1 MTDID
6 SLAAALFGS
15 KRAESQEVLT
25 DATTRTY
32 VGTALTDSKDGT
44 VMVDLG
50 GDVTLPDD
58 VEGVSEHS
66 AEGIEVST
74 GPGVRAGD
82 EVVVTLVGGT
92 PLKTP
97 MVTGVAGEGD
107 DQDARIAT
115 ASAAAEEAW
124 QWADEAHTAATDAQA
139 SASAAQESASSAAS
153 AASSAVSSA
162 ARAEQSAQQA
172 IGDAARA
179 ESAAQQAVEDAADAE
194 QAAGEA
200 KTSAQQAIEEANEAH
215 DAATAAQAEASR
227 ASQSATE
234 AKGAATRANTAANDA
249 LAQVATVEDVIGV
262 VDWVTEHGT
271 YSLTTDTAIDP
282 DKVYYTRSGSGT
294 QADPYLYA
302 AVPEPVADDLGTYYE
317 LSVQEALSQYVA
329 SHLALTDAG
338 LYVLKDGS
346 GYRLLLTNDG
356 MQVID
361 PAGHTV
367 ATYGESITFDSER
380 PQRIGG
386 TDSYIEWRDTDSDG
400 VPDSLVIVAD
410 SIELGS
416 GQSVSTGS
424 GNVWANHTSATS
436 ASGISSWSDSFVAP
450 TTAKPY
456 VWMKSYSVIDGQRVY
471 GNPACITGAKGADGT
486 SVSVT
491 SIEYATSTTESQPS
505 SGWSTTAPSTVAEGS
520 WLWTRVNYSDGSAAV
535 SRAKQGKS
543 GTSGSSSY
551 THIRY
556 SAQADGTG
564 FVSTPTA
571 STVYVGI
578 AVTSSSSAP
587 TAKGSYTWSRYVGQQ
602 GPQGPQGETGETGV
616 GVESYAQMWAKS
628 TSKTT
633 APTSGWSESRPTS
646 IGTNEYL
653 WVRIDTTWTDNITT
667 QGTPV
672 VDLNVTDLWHT
683 SAALRVDVDSIDSD
697 VEGLKTTVSGHTT
710 TIQQHTT
717 SISQNSDA
725 IALRATKTEVQQVR
739 PAYASS
745 STAAGTA
752 AKVATIDPAVTG
764 YALYKGAT
772 VAVTFSTANT
782 AATPTLNLN
791 STGAKQIRSYTGAAL
806 SEAEYKWAAGA
817 TIDLVYDGTYWR
829 MQDGG
834 SVKRVTAA
842 EASIKVNADNI
853 ESKVSKDGVI
863 SSINQSAETVK
874 IQASKVEIDGTA
886 IFTAISSDVDDAITD
901 KGYQTS
907 SQVESAITS
916 KGYATTTQAQG
927 YASTAKSE
935 AISAAA
941 TDATSKANA
950 AQTAATNAANTATDN
965 KLKSYSTTA
974 QANNLYDAKGAAAA
988 VETNSGNLFLG
999 ASMADRST
1007 FTNNSSTDFSRHFR
1021 YYNGS
1026 ASIHSF
1032 SEYSPGVYQ
1041 DTVTLENSGNLG
1053 IAFARMADE
1062 MGLDSTS
1069 SYTITC
1075 WAKCSK
1081 AGMNLA
1087 IGLSYYNTSN
1097 SWVWRGGT
1105 NATAFS
1111 AADTWQK
1118 FSLTFKPD
1126 ADTKAIC
1133 YCFTVAGGT
1142 GSETFTIRNCWLEKN
1157 AAYDAQTTA
1166 NAAAPKANA
1175 VKRTQRIWYRTNGSS
1190 APSTPGT
1197 ASSNWVTKADDG
1209 NDAWTKMHIAIS
1221 STHKYIYTC
1230 EQYEMA
1236 NGTVGYTSVL
1246 LDNTITVIDGGN
1258 IITGSVTANKL
1269 NAANINAS
1277 KTLTVGAMTDAAASS
1292 ILNSNVVVGGRNL
1305 LLWTANLPKGSDNTV
1320 NGKDGIAAW
1329 GDALGQLIETD
1340 EGIRLNAAGN
1350 ATECIGIPL
1359 ANNGSV
1365 GNNEDVLLTFE
1376 ARGNITSIGQFFW
1389 LQASGSNVGFT
1400 KWLNGNQTIS
1410 LSETSWT
1417 KFTTN
1422 VKHAQANIR
1431 TCTRILIFYGLGS
1444 SNNGKWVEIRKGTLK
1459 LEKGNKATDWT
1470 PAPEDQ
1476 IAYVDSIQVGGRNLA
1491 TGTANSTD
1499 FTCGSA
1505 VTYFAPIGF
1514 YPTSDI
1520 GLNLLKD
1527 TSNTKFTLSFDW
1539 STANVTTA
1547 YNMFPSFKYTSTN
1560 YASLTGG
1567 PAISVPTGA
1576 SSGHYEYTFEPTSAQ
1591 RTYGTMW
1598 LLSKN
1603 NTNTTQCGTVTISNF
1618 MFECANKA
1626 STWTPAPEDMATAES
1641 LAGTNESLDGAIADI
1656 GELSDQL
1663 VGTVTEQNK
1672 TITDIQTYLNSLRK
1686 DLDAE
1691 IQSRQQ
1697 WLNFNATEG
1706 LVIGA
1711 AGSTF
1716 KTVTTNTSQQFR
1728 SGGTVLAET
1737 SGTEFVAPVM
1747 RSDQILIGNWMWTRR
1762 DNGNLSL
1769 KWIG

>member
-6 SLAAALFGS
+6 SLASALFGS
-15 KRAESQEVLT
+15 KRAETQEVLT

-44 VMVDLG
+44 VIVDLG

-82 EVVVTLVGGT
+82 EVIVTLVGGT

-124 QWADEAHTAATDAQA
+124 QWADEAHTAATEAQE
-139 SASAAQESASSAAS
+139 SADAAQESASSAAS
-153 AASSAVSSA
+153 AA

-179 ESAAQQAVEDAADAE
+179 ESAAQQATEDAADAA

-200 KTSAQQAIEEANEAH
+200 KTSAQQAVEEANEAH

-294 QADPYLYA
+294 QADPYLYT
-302 AVPEPVADDLGTYYE
+302 AVPEPVAEDLGTYYE

-386 TDSYIEWRDTDSDG
+386 TNSYIEWRDTNGDG

-456 VWMKSYSVIDGQRVY
+456 VWMKSYSVIDGERVY
-471 GNPACITGAKGADGT
+471 GDPACITGAKGADGT

-520 WLWTRVNYSDGSAAV
+520 WLWTKVNYSDGSAAV

-602 GPQGPQGETGETGV
+602 GPQGPQGKTGDTGV

-653 WVRIDTTWTDNITT
+653 WVRIDTTWTDGSTT

-683 SAALRVDVDSIDSD
+683 SAALRVDVNSIDSD

-717 SISQNSDA
+717 SIGQNTDA

-764 YALYKGAT
+764 YALYKGAS

-874 IQASKVEIDGTA
+874 IKAEKVEIDGTA
-886 IFTAISSDVDDAITD
+886 VFNNSAF
-901 KGYQTS
+901 QEQLTS
-907 SQVESAITS
+907 SYS
-916 KGYATTTQAQG
+916 KTIEYAYNNAGQGTGYAKLANI
-927 YASTAKSE
+927 TAK
-935 AISAAA
+935 AAY
-941 TDATSKANA
+941 
-950 AQTAATNAANTATDN
+950 
-965 KLKSYSTTA
+965 L
-974 QANNLYDAKGAAAA
+974 NLPI
-988 VETNSGNLFLG
+988 
-999 ASMADRST
+999 T
-1007 FTNNSSTDFSRHFR
+1007 FTLYRR
-1021 YYNGS
+1021 GIAS
-1026 ASIHSF
+1026 ATHA
-1032 SEYSPGVYQ
+1032 
-1041 DTVTLENSGNLG
+1041 T
-1053 IAFARMADE
+1053 IAFANGSPTD
-1062 MGLDSTS
+1062 
-1069 SYTITC
+1069 TIGAAYYDG
-1075 WAKCSK
+1075 W
-1081 AGMNLA
+1081 
-1087 IGLSYYNTSN
+1087 LSLYY
-1097 SWVWRGGT
+1097 VR
-1105 NATAFS
+1105 
-1111 AADTWQK
+1111 
-1118 FSLTFKPD
+1118 
-1126 ADTKAIC
+1126 
-1133 YCFTVAGGT
+1133 VGT
-1142 GSETFTIRNCWLEKN
+1142 GSYDIYIALGESWDTVKVADFVNPYTASNMEVTWAGAYYGTSLPSGAVEFTRLIGAETKES
-1157 AAYDAQTTA
+1157 YDNKIASAQSTA
-1166 NAAAPKANA
+1166 NAAAPKTQA
-1175 VKRTQRIWYRTNGSS
+1175 VKRTQRIWYRKSASG

-1209 NDAWTKMHIAIS
+1209 NDAWTKMHIAIN

-1269 NAANINAS
+1269 NAADINAS
-1277 KTLTVGAMTDAAASS
+1277 KSLTVGAMTDAAAST

-1305 LLWTANLPKGSDNTV
+1305 LRGTGSFSGWVAVSEYSGSASDGVWTFPAPPSLGWPTVAGSNPNLALSDYDGETLTLSFDYRSDDFSDTSGSHYVYV
-1320 NGKDGIAAW
+1320 NVHGVASAAATNRTRYRQLSHATFDGIFVPTADWQRGSITFTMSDGLFTA
-1329 GDALGQLIETD
+1329 GSGTVTHFRIAFYNNTLNSYQL
-1340 EGIRLNAAGN
+1340 RR
-1350 ATECIGIPL
+1350 
-1359 ANNGSV
+1359 V
-1365 GNNEDVLLTFE
+1365 
-1376 ARGNITSIGQFFW
+1376 
-1389 LQASGSNVGFT
+1389 
-1400 KWLNGNQTIS
+1400 
-1410 LSETSWT
+1410 
-1417 KFTTN
+1417 
-1422 VKHAQANIR
+1422 
-1431 TCTRILIFYGLGS
+1431 
-1444 SNNGKWVEIRKGTLK
+1444 K
-1459 LEKGNKATDWT
+1459 LERGNKATDWT
-1470 PAPEDQ
+1470 PAPEDTQ
-1476 IAYVDSIQVGGRNLA
+1476 ESI
-1491 TGTANSTD
+1491 
-1499 FTCGSA
+1499 
-1505 VTYFAPIGF
+1505 
-1514 YPTSDI
+1514 
-1520 GLNLLKD
+1520 D
-1527 TSNTKFTLSFDW
+1527 TSVGEVN
-1539 STANVTTA
+1539 
-1547 YNMFPSFKYTSTN
+1547 
-1560 YASLTGG
+1560 ASLVATEDSLSQQIQDTNNGLS
-1567 PAISVPTGA
+1567 SV
-1576 SSGHYEYTFEPTSAQ
+1576 SA
-1591 RTYGTMW
+1591 
-1598 LLSKN
+1598 
-1603 NTNTTQCGTVTISNF
+1603 TVTQLNTIVQQDR
-1618 MFECANKA
+1618 AN
-1626 STWTPAPEDMATAES
+1626 
-1641 LAGTNESLDGAIADI
+1641 I
-1656 GELSDQL
+1656 G
-1663 VGTVTEQNK
+1663 
-1672 TITDIQTYLNSLRK
+1672 R
-1686 DLDAE
+1686 
-1691 IQSRQQ
+1691 
-1697 WLNFNATEG
+1697 WLNFNESDG
-1706 LVIGA
+1706 LTIGK
-1711 AGSTF
+1711 AGSQF
-1716 KTVTTNTSQQFR
+1716 KVVTSETRQAFMYGNET
-1728 SGGTVLAET
+1728 LAYT
-1737 SGTEFVAPVM
+1737 SGDRFVAPRM
-1747 RSDQILIGNWMWTRR
+1747 EADELHIGNWMWVKR

>member
-179 ESAAQQAVEDAADAE
+179 ESAAQQAVEDAADAA

-200 KTSAQQAIEEANEAH
+200 KASAQQAVEEANDAH
-215 DAATAAQAEASR
+215 DAAVAAQAEATL
-227 ASQSATE
+227 ATQSANE

-249 LAQVATVEDVIGV
+249 LTQLATVEDVIGV

-271 YSLTTDTAIDP
+271 YSLTTDTAIDQ
-282 DKVYYTRSGSGT
+282 DKVYYTRTGSGT
-294 QADPYLYA
+294 QADPYVYT
-302 AVPEPVADDLGTYYE
+302 AVAEPDVSDIGSYYE
-317 LSVQEALSQYVA
+317 LDIDEALSQYVA

-386 TDSYIEWRDTDSDG
+386 TDSYIEWRDTDRDG
-400 VPDSLVIVAD
+400 VPDSLAIVAD
-410 SIELGS
+410 SIELSG

-424 GNVWANHTSATS
+424 GNVWANHSSATS
-436 ASGISSWSDSFVAP
+436 ASGISSWSDTFVAP

-535 SRAKQGKS
+535 SRAKQGVS

-551 THIRY
+551 THVRY
-556 SAQADGTG
+556 SAQSDGTG
-564 FVSTPTA
+564 FVTTPTA
-571 STVYVGI
+571 STVYIGI
-578 AVTSSSSAP
+578 AVTTSSTAP

-602 GPQGPQGETGETGV
+602 GAQGPQGEAGDTGV
-616 GVESYAQMWAKS
+616 GIESYVQMWAKS
-628 TSKTT
+628 TSNSV
-633 APTSGWSESRPTS
+633 APTSGWSASRPTS

-653 WVRIDTTWTDNITT
+653 WVRIDTTWTDGSTT

-683 SAALRVDVDSIDSD
+683 SAALRVDVNSIDSD

-717 SISQNSDA
+717 SIGQNTDA

-764 YALYKGAT
+764 YALYKGAS

-817 TIDLVYDGTYWR
+817 TIDIVYDGTYWR

-842 EASIKVNADNI
+842 EASIRVNADNI

-874 IQASKVEIDGTA
+874 IQASRVEIDGTA
-886 IFTAISSDVDDAITD
+886 VFSAISSDVDDAITS

-916 KGYATTTQAQG
+916 KGYQTSSQVESAITSKG
-927 YASTAKSE
+927 YQTASQVSTAV
-935 AISAAA
+935 
-941 TDATSKANA
+941 TNG
-950 AQTAATNAANTATDN
+950 TA
-965 KLKSYSTTA
+965 
-974 QANNLYDAKGAAAA
+974 
-988 VETNSGNLFLG
+988 
-999 ASMADRST
+999 
-1007 FTNNSSTDFSRHFR
+1007 
-1021 YYNGS
+1021 
-1026 ASIHSF
+1026 
-1032 SEYSPGVYQ
+1032 
-1041 DTVTLENSGNLG
+1041 
-1053 IAFARMADE
+1053 
-1062 MGLDSTS
+1062 
-1069 SYTITC
+1069 
-1075 WAKCSK
+1075 
-1081 AGMNLA
+1081 NLA
-1087 IGLSYYNTSN
+1087 T
-1097 SWVWRGGT
+1097 
-1105 NATAFS
+1105 
-1111 AADTWQK
+1111 
-1118 FSLTFKPD
+1118 
-1126 ADTKAIC
+1126 
-1133 YCFTVAGGT
+1133 
-1142 GSETFTIRNCWLEKN
+1142 
-1157 AAYDAQTTA
+1157 
-1166 NAAAPKANA
+1166 KANA
-1175 VKRTQRIWYRTNGSS
+1175 VKRTQRIWYRKSASG
-1190 APSTPGT
+1190 APSTPST
-1197 ASSNWVTKADDG
+1197 ASSGWVTKADDG
-1209 NDAWTKMHIAIS
+1209 NDAWTKMHIAIN

-1258 IITGSVTANKL
+1258 IITGSVYATAL
-1269 NAANINAS
+1269 NAADINAS
-1277 KTLTVGAMTDAAASS
+1277 KSLTVGAMTDAAAST

-1305 LLWTANLPKGSDNTV
+1305 LQGTTKTFPKNGTLNTYFAEYTV
-1320 NGKDGIAAW
+1320 G
-1329 GDALGQLIETD
+1329 
-1340 EGIRLNAAGN
+1340 
-1350 ATECIGIPL
+1350 
-1359 ANNGSV
+1359 NGSLPV
-1365 GNNEDVLLTFE
+1365 AYTLEEGVTYTFSVDVESSVEPFQ
-1376 ARGNITSIGQFFW
+1376 ISIGAGTGGFQKDV
-1389 LQASGSNVGFT
+1389 AS
-1400 KWLNGNQTIS
+1400 KYS
-1410 LSETSWT
+1410 LSNGRVSIT
-1417 KFTTN
+1417 FTPTATQLSSGTTFAFRAPRYATATN
-1422 VKHAQANIR
+1422 FTYAVDHP
-1431 TCTRILIFYGLGS
+1431 
-1444 SNNGKWVEIRKGTLK
+1444 K
-1459 LEKGNKATDWT
+1459 LERGNKATDWT

-1476 IAYVDSIQVGGRNLA
+1476 TSYVDDSVSSIQVGGRNLLA
-1491 TGTANSTD
+1491 WRGSTGETSTSSSGLSWTYADDGWITVTGTINSS
-1499 FTCGSA
+1499 SA
-1505 VTYFAPIGF
+1505 GILLFWGTTTATNYIYPAGTYTVTVEN
-1514 YPTSDI
+1514 D
-1520 GLNLLKD
+1520 GLL
-1527 TSNTKFTLSFDW
+1527 
-1539 STANVTTA
+1539 TANVLRAQIGYDGT
-1547 YNMFPSFKYTSTN
+1547 YKYLYDSG
-1560 YASLTGG
+1560 SLTFAAENG
-1567 PAISVPTGA
+1567 ISRVCLYRYGA
-1576 SSGHYEYTFEPTSAQ
+1576 NGTSVNG
-1591 RTYGTMW
+1591 RIRFKMERG
-1598 LLSKN
+1598 
-1603 NTNTTQCGTVTISNF
+1603 
-1618 MFECANKA
+1618 NKA
-1626 STWTPAPEDMATAES
+1626 TDWTPAPEDMATNTA
-1641 LAGTNESLDGAIADI
+1641 LAGTNESLEGAIADI

-1663 VGTVTEQNK
+1663 VGTVSEQNK
-1672 TITDIQTYLNSLRK
+1672 TITDIQTYLNSLRQ

-1697 WLNFNATEG
+1697 WLNFNSAEG

-1711 AGSTF
+1711 AGSSF

-1747 RSDQILIGNWMWTRR
+1747 RSDQLLIGNWMWTRR

>member
-32 VGTALTDSKDGT
+32 VGTALTDSVDGT

-66 AEGIEVST
+66 AEGVEVAT

-179 ESAAQQAVEDAADAE
+179 ESAAQQAVEDAADAA

-200 KTSAQQAIEEANEAH
+200 KTSAQQAVEEANEAH

-282 DKVYYTRSGSGT
+282 DKIYYIRTGSGT
-294 QADPYLYA
+294 QADPYLYT
-302 AVPEPVADDLGTYYE
+302 AVPEPVAEDLGTYYE

-338 LYVLKDGS
+338 LYILKDGS

-386 TDSYIEWRDTDSDG
+386 TNSYIEWRDTNGDG

-424 GNVWANHTSATS
+424 GNVWTNHTSATS

-456 VWMKSYSVIDGQRVY
+456 VWMKSYSIIDGQRVY

-602 GPQGPQGETGETGV
+602 GPQGPQGKTGDTGV

-653 WVRIDTTWTDNITT
+653 WVRIDTTWTDGSTT

-717 SISQNSDA
+717 SIGQNTDA

-739 PAYASS
+739 PAYAT
-745 STAAGTA
+745 STTGAGTA

-772 VAVTFSTANT
+772 VSVTFSTANT

-791 STGAKQIRSYTGAAL
+791 STGAKQIRSHTGAAL
-806 SEAEYKWAAGA
+806 SEGEYKWAAGA
-817 TIDLVYDGTYWR
+817 TVDLVYDGTYWR

-842 EASIKVNADNI
+842 EASIRVNADNI

-886 IFTAISSDVDDAITD
+886 VFSAISSDVDDAITS

-907 SQVESAITS
+907 SQVNSAITS

-950 AQTAATNAANTATDN
+950 AETNAKNDTTNRLNAMGADNKVVNGAFVNGTGDWSAWGSPTTRNRVQVNGKWWMHCVTTATQYQGYSQNHYTSLGVTVEPSTTYTVGITARGAAANTKVCVGFHWFAPSGTSIVSQSW
-965 KLKSYSTTA
+965 LTFTVGTTA
-974 QANNLYDAKGAAAA
+974 ARQYQTVTVPSGIDHFNVMVGQSVATAQEFWITDVTLVKGA
-988 VETNSGNLFLG
+988 VNQEWSE
-999 ASMADRST
+999 
-1007 FTNNSSTDFSRHFR
+1007 SSALA
-1021 YYNGS
+1021 GQ
-1026 ASIHSF
+1026 ASI
-1032 SEYSPGVYQ
+1032 
-1041 DTVTLENSGNLG
+1041 
-1053 IAFARMADE
+1053 
-1062 MGLDSTS
+1062 
-1069 SYTITC
+1069 
-1075 WAKCSK
+1075 
-1081 AGMNLA
+1081 
-1087 IGLSYYNTSN
+1087 
-1097 SWVWRGGT
+1097 
-1105 NATAFS
+1105 
-1111 AADTWQK
+1111 
-1118 FSLTFKPD
+1118 
-1126 ADTKAIC
+1126 
-1133 YCFTVAGGT
+1133 
-1142 GSETFTIRNCWLEKN
+1142 
-1157 AAYDAQTTA
+1157 TA

-1175 VKRTQRIWYRTNGSS
+1175 VKRTQRIWYRTNASS
-1190 APSTPGT
+1190 APATPGT

-1269 NAANINAS
+1269 NASDINAS
-1277 KTLTVGAMTDAAASS
+1277 KSLTVGAMTDAAAST
-1292 ILNSNVVVGGRNL
+1292 ILNSNIEIGGRNL
-1305 LLWTANLPKGSDNTV
+1305 LRRSYYQQTTTTNGITCTNNGDGSVTINGTTTATPTIYYFNDSSESSRGHVTLDAGTYTLSGCP
-1320 NGKDGIAAW
+1320 DGG
-1329 GDALGQLIETD
+1329 GDDTWRLDIYGIPISSGTGVAVDYGDGATFTTTGGAPTL
-1340 EGIRLNAAGN
+1340 IRLRFPS
-1350 ATECIGIPL
+1350 GITL
-1359 ANNGSV
+1359 NN
-1365 GNNEDVLLTFE
+1365 
-1376 ARGNITSIGQFFW
+1376 
-1389 LQASGSNVGFT
+1389 FT
-1400 KWLNGNQTIS
+1400 VWP
-1410 LSETSWT
+1410 
-1417 KFTTN
+1417 
-1422 VKHAQANIR
+1422 
-1431 TCTRILIFYGLGS
+1431 
-1444 SNNGKWVEIRKGTLK
+1444 K
-1459 LEKGNKATDWT
+1459 LERGNKATD
-1470 PAPEDQ
+1470 
-1476 IAYVDSIQVGGRNLA
+1476 
-1491 TGTANSTD
+1491 
-1499 FTCGSA
+1499 
-1505 VTYFAPIGF
+1505 
-1514 YPTSDI
+1514 
-1520 GLNLLKD
+1520 
-1527 TSNTKFTLSFDW
+1527 
-1539 STANVTTA
+1539 
-1547 YNMFPSFKYTSTN
+1547 
-1560 YASLTGG
+1560 
-1567 PAISVPTGA
+1567 
-1576 SSGHYEYTFEPTSAQ
+1576 
-1591 RTYGTMW
+1591 
-1598 LLSKN
+1598 
-1603 NTNTTQCGTVTISNF
+1603 
-1618 MFECANKA
+1618 
-1626 STWTPAPEDMATAES
+1626 WTPAPEDMATAES
-1641 LAGTNESLDGAIADI
+1641 LAGTNESLEGAITDI

-1672 TITDIQTYLNSLRK
+1672 TITTIQTYLNSLRK

-1697 WLNFNATEG
+1697 WLNFNAAEG
-1706 LVIGA
+1706 LIIGA

-1716 KTVTTNTSQQFR
+1716 QTVTTNTSQQFR

-1737 SGTEFVAPVM
+1737 SGAEFVAPIM
-1747 RSDQILIGNWMWTRR
+1747 RSDQLLIGNWMWTRR

>member
-1 MTDID
+1 VTDID

-124 QWADEAHTAATDAQA
+124 QWADEAHTAATEAQE
-139 SASAAQESASSAAS
+139 SADAAQESASSAAS
-153 AASSAVSSA
+153 AA

-179 ESAAQQAVEDAADAE
+179 ESAAQQATEDAADAA

-249 LAQVATVEDVIGV
+249 LAQVSTVEDVIGV

-302 AVPEPVADDLGTYYE
+302 AVPEPVAEDLGTYYE

-346 GYRLLLTNDG
+346 GYRLLLANDG

-400 VPDSLVIVAD
+400 VPDSLAIVAD

-436 ASGISSWSDSFVAP
+436 ASGISSWSDTFVAP

-456 VWMKSYSVIDGQRVY
+456 VWMKSYSIIDGQRVY

-520 WLWTRVNYSDGSAAV
+520 WLWTKVNYSDGSAAV

-602 GPQGPQGETGETGV
+602 GPQGPQGKTGETGV

-653 WVRIDTTWTDNITT
+653 WVRIDTTWTDGSTT

-697 VEGLKTTVSGHTT
+697 VSALQTTVSGHTA
-710 TIQQHTT
+710 TITQHATA
-717 SISQNSDA
+717 IEQNATD
-725 IALRATKTEVQQVR
+725 IALRATKTEAYQIAQPNLSPYFSACQNTDFFTNSNYPVISAELGTIGTQLSDGWLHVDMDNSARSDAAYLNTWLKKPSWAKNSTEYTWLIEVR
-739 PAYASS
+739 NFTLTSGSYIRFSPAQGNS
-745 STAAGTA
+745 AAQTS
-752 AKVATIDPAVTG
+752 VTG
-764 YALYKGAT
+764 YRDVTANDSYYVKSTTKADAT
-772 VAVTFSTANT
+772 TNSAYTTFSRGLIQAN
-782 AATPTLNLN
+782 AGVSASFDVRYSVYEGDYSGPYKPYGGDGFYATSAELKVANDAISSKV
-791 STGAKQIRSYTGAAL
+791 STTDYS
-806 SEAEYKWAAGA
+806 GA
-817 TIDLVYDGTYWR
+817 TI
-829 MQDGG
+829 
-834 SVKRVTAA
+834 
-842 EASIKVNADNI
+842 ASL
-853 ESKVSKDGVI
+853 
-863 SSINQSAETVK
+863 INQSADTVQILAQH
-874 IQASKVEIDGTA
+874 IQLNGEVTFGA
-886 IFTAISSDVDDAITD
+886 IESYADAKYDAI
-901 KGYQTS
+901 
-907 SQVESAITS
+907 
-916 KGYATTTQAQG
+916 
-927 YASTAKSE
+927 
-935 AISAAA
+935 
-941 TDATSKANA
+941 
-950 AQTAATNAANTATDN
+950 
-965 KLKSYSTTA
+965 
-974 QANNLYDAKGAAAA
+974 GAADA
-988 VETNSGNLFLG
+988 V
-999 ASMADRST
+999 
-1007 FTNNSSTDFSRHFR
+1007 
-1021 YYNGS
+1021 
-1026 ASIHSF
+1026 
-1032 SEYSPGVYQ
+1032 Q
-1041 DTVTLENSGNLG
+1041 
-1053 IAFARMADE
+1053 
-1062 MGLDSTS
+1062 
-1069 SYTITC
+1069 
-1075 WAKCSK
+1075 
-1081 AGMNLA
+1081 
-1087 IGLSYYNTSN
+1087 
-1097 SWVWRGGT
+1097 
-1105 NATAFS
+1105 
-1111 AADTWQK
+1111 
-1118 FSLTFKPD
+1118 
-1126 ADTKAIC
+1126 
-1133 YCFTVAGGT
+1133 
-1142 GSETFTIRNCWLEKN
+1142 
-1157 AAYDAQTTA
+1157 
-1166 NAAAPKANA
+1166 
-1175 VKRTQRIWYRTNGSS
+1175 
-1190 APSTPGT
+1190 
-1197 ASSNWVTKADDG
+1197 
-1209 NDAWTKMHIAIS
+1209 
-1221 STHKYIYTC
+1221 
-1230 EQYEMA
+1230 
-1236 NGTVGYTSVL
+1236 
-1246 LDNTITVIDGGN
+1246 
-1258 IITGSVTANKL
+1258 
-1269 NAANINAS
+1269 
-1277 KTLTVGAMTDAAASS
+1277 
-1292 ILNSNVVVGGRNL
+1292 VGGRNL
-1305 LLWTANLPKGSDNTV
+1305 LQREWRVDDSGDKSGITYTCNADGSITLNGTSMAQHVFILARSLTLSAGTYTLSGCPAGGGTNSYRLDILTVPVSGGTTETKADNG
-1320 NGKDGIAAW
+1320 NGVTFETPG
-1329 GDALGQLIETD
+1329 GTTGQVR
-1340 EGIRLNAAGN
+1340 IRVVSGQTLSN
-1350 ATECIGIPL
+1350 
-1359 ANNGSV
+1359 
-1365 GNNEDVLLTFE
+1365 LTFWPKLE
-1376 ARGNITSIGQFFW
+1376 RGN
-1389 LQASGSNVGFT
+1389 
-1400 KWLNGNQTIS
+1400 
-1410 LSETSWT
+1410 
-1417 KFTTN
+1417 
-1422 VKHAQANIR
+1422 R
-1431 TCTRILIFYGLGS
+1431 
-1444 SNNGKWVEIRKGTLK
+1444 
-1459 LEKGNKATDWT
+1459 ATDWS
-1470 PAPEDQ
+1470 PAPED
-1476 IAYVDSIQVGGRNLA
+1476 
-1491 TGTANSTD
+1491 
-1499 FTCGSA
+1499 
-1505 VTYFAPIGF
+1505 
-1514 YPTSDI
+1514 
-1520 GLNLLKD
+1520 
-1527 TSNTKFTLSFDW
+1527 
-1539 STANVTTA
+1539 VTTA
-1547 YNMFPSFKYTSTN
+1547 
-1560 YASLTGG
+1560 
-1567 PAISVPTGA
+1567 
-1576 SSGHYEYTFEPTSAQ
+1576 
-1591 RTYGTMW
+1591 
-1598 LLSKN
+1598 
-1603 NTNTTQCGTVTISNF
+1603 
-1618 MFECANKA
+1618 
-1626 STWTPAPEDMATAES
+1626 
-1641 LAGTNESLDGAIADI
+1641 LAGTNESLSDTNDRLETLDGSLTAATIATGVSLNKIRDSI
-1656 GELSDQL
+1656 TSLQGGLS
-1663 VGTVTEQNK
+1663 
-1672 TITDIQTYLNSLRK
+1672 
-1686 DLDAE
+1686 AE
-1691 IQSRQQ
+1691 IDAREQ
-1697 WLNFNATEG
+1697 WLNFKASEG
-1706 LVIGA
+1706 LRIGEN
-1711 AGSTF
+1711 GSAFHTLITSTSMEF
-1716 KTVTTNTSQQFR
+1716 KN
-1728 SGGTVLAET
+1728 GGTTLAT
-1737 SGTEFVAPVM
+1737 ASGSEFEAPVM
-1747 RSDQILIGNWMWTRR
+1747 SVTDELHMGGWMWTRR

>member
-124 QWADEAHTAATDAQA
+124 QWADEAHTAATEAQE
-139 SASAAQESASSAAS
+139 SADAAQESASSAAS

-179 ESAAQQAVEDAADAE
+179 ESAAQQAVEDAADAA

-200 KTSAQQAIEEANEAH
+200 KASAQQAVEEANEAH

-282 DKVYYTRSGSGT
+282 DKVYYTRTGSGT
-294 QADPYLYA
+294 QADPYLYT
-302 AVPEPVADDLGTYYE
+302 AVPEPVAEDLGTYYE
-317 LSVQEALSQYVA
+317 LSVQEALSQFVA
-329 SHLALTDAG
+329 SHLALTNAG
-338 LYVLKDGS
+338 LYVLKDAS
-346 GYRLLLTNDG
+346 GYRLLLANDG
-356 MQVID
+356 MRVID

-386 TDSYIEWRDTDSDG
+386 ADSYIEWRDTNGDG
-400 VPDSLVIVAD
+400 VPDSLAIVAD
-410 SIELGS
+410 SIELSG

-471 GNPACITGAKGADGT
+471 GNPACISGAT
-486 SVSVT
+486 
-491 SIEYATSTTESQPS
+491 
-505 SGWSTTAPSTVAEGS
+505 
-520 WLWTRVNYSDGSAAV
+520 
-535 SRAKQGKS
+535 
-543 GTSGSSSY
+543 
-551 THIRY
+551 
-556 SAQADGTG
+556 
-564 FVSTPTA
+564 
-571 STVYVGI
+571 
-578 AVTSSSSAP
+578 
-587 TAKGSYTWSRYVGQQ
+587 GQQ
-602 GPQGPQGETGETGV
+602 GPQGPQGETGDTGV

-653 WVRIDTTWTDNITT
+653 WVRIDTTWTDGSTT
-667 QGTPV
+667 HGTPV
-672 VDLNVTDLWHT
+672 VDLNATDLWHT
-683 SAALRVDVDSIDSD
+683 SAALRVDVNSIDSD

-717 SISQNSDA
+717 SIGQNTDA

-842 EASIKVNADNI
+842 EASIRVNADNI

-916 KGYATTTQAQG
+916 KGYQTSSQVESAITSKG
-927 YASTAKSE
+927 YQTASQVSTAV
-935 AISAAA
+935 
-941 TDATSKANA
+941 TNG
-950 AQTAATNAANTATDN
+950 TA
-965 KLKSYSTTA
+965 
-974 QANNLYDAKGAAAA
+974 
-988 VETNSGNLFLG
+988 
-999 ASMADRST
+999 
-1007 FTNNSSTDFSRHFR
+1007 
-1021 YYNGS
+1021 
-1026 ASIHSF
+1026 
-1032 SEYSPGVYQ
+1032 
-1041 DTVTLENSGNLG
+1041 
-1053 IAFARMADE
+1053 
-1062 MGLDSTS
+1062 
-1069 SYTITC
+1069 
-1075 WAKCSK
+1075 
-1081 AGMNLA
+1081 NLA
-1087 IGLSYYNTSN
+1087 T
-1097 SWVWRGGT
+1097 
-1105 NATAFS
+1105 
-1111 AADTWQK
+1111 
-1118 FSLTFKPD
+1118 
-1126 ADTKAIC
+1126 
-1133 YCFTVAGGT
+1133 
-1142 GSETFTIRNCWLEKN
+1142 
-1157 AAYDAQTTA
+1157 
-1166 NAAAPKANA
+1166 KANA
-1175 VKRTQRIWYRTNGSS
+1175 VKRTQRIWYRKS
-1190 APSTPGT
+1190 ASGAPATPGT

-1258 IITGSVTANKL
+1258 VITHTITAEQID
-1269 NAANINAS
+1269 AASINAS
-1277 KTLTVGAMTDAAASS
+1277 KSLTIGAMTDAAASS
-1292 ILNSNVVVGGRNL
+1292 ILNSNISVGGRNL
-1305 LLWTANLPKGSDNTV
+1305 LRSTEFPSIVSLLDYTAWVVTSGGNGVGS
-1320 NGKDGIAAW
+1320 
-1329 GDALGQLIETD
+1329 IETIAD
-1340 EGIRLNAAGN
+1340 SPVPAVTRAFRITGNTSGNRDFAQTNKTLESDFTGPYRFSAWVRGIG
-1350 ATECIGIPL
+1350 
-1359 ANNGSV
+1359 GSV
-1365 GNNEDVLLTFE
+1365 NALIRSWNNTTRKAALTKTINGIGTDWTYIEFE
-1376 ARGNITSIGQFFW
+1376 F
-1389 LQASGSNVGFT
+1389 VP
-1400 KWLNGNQTIS
+1400 NGNGA
-1410 LSETSWT
+1410 
-1417 KFTTN
+1417 K
-1422 VKHAQANIR
+1422 
-1431 TCTRILIFYGLGS
+1431 LGDCLDARFGMTGAGS
-1444 SNNGKWVEIRKGTLK
+1444 IEYVAPK
-1459 LEKGNKATDWT
+1459 LERGNKATD
-1470 PAPEDQ
+1470 
-1476 IAYVDSIQVGGRNLA
+1476 
-1491 TGTANSTD
+1491 
-1499 FTCGSA
+1499 
-1505 VTYFAPIGF
+1505 
-1514 YPTSDI
+1514 
-1520 GLNLLKD
+1520 
-1527 TSNTKFTLSFDW
+1527 
-1539 STANVTTA
+1539 
-1547 YNMFPSFKYTSTN
+1547 
-1560 YASLTGG
+1560 
-1567 PAISVPTGA
+1567 
-1576 SSGHYEYTFEPTSAQ
+1576 
-1591 RTYGTMW
+1591 
-1598 LLSKN
+1598 
-1603 NTNTTQCGTVTISNF
+1603 
-1618 MFECANKA
+1618 
-1626 STWTPAPEDMATAES
+1626 WTPAPEDMATAES
-1641 LAGTNESLDGAIADI
+1641 LAGTNESLEGAIEDI

-1663 VGTVTEQNK
+1663 SGTVTEQNK
-1672 TITDIQTYLNSLRK
+1672 TITTIQTYLNSLRK

-1697 WLNFNATEG
+1697 WLNFNAAEG

-1711 AGSTF
+1711 AGSSF

-1737 SGTEFVAPVM
+1737 SGAEFVAPVM
-1747 RSDQILIGNWMWTRR
+1747 RSDQLLIGNWMWTRR

>member
-1 MTDID
+1 MADID
-6 SLAAALFGS
+6 TLAAALFGS
-15 KRAESQEVLT
+15 KRAETQEVLT

-32 VGTALTDSKDGT
+32 VGTALTDSADGT
-44 VMVDLG
+44 VFVDLG

-58 VEGVSEHS
+58 VEGLTEHS

-82 EVVVTLVGGT
+82 EVIVTLVGGT

-124 QWADEAHTAATDAQA
+124 QWADEAHTAATEAQE
-139 SASAAQESASSAAS
+139 SADAAQESASSAAS

-162 ARAEQSAQQA
+162 AHAEQSAQQA
-172 IGDAARA
+172 IGDAKRA
-179 ESAAQQAVEDAADAE
+179 ESAAQQAVEDAADAA

-200 KTSAQQAIEEANEAH
+200 KTSAQQAVEEANEAH

-271 YSLTTDTAIDP
+271 YSKTTDTTIDAG
-282 DKVYYTRSGSGT
+282 KVYYTRNGSGT
-294 QADPYLYA
+294 QADPYVYT
-302 AVPEPVADDLGTYYE
+302 AVAEPDVSDIGGYYE
-317 LSVQEALSQYVA
+317 LDIDEALSQYVA

-346 GYRLLLTNDG
+346 GYKLLLTNDG

-386 TDSYIEWRDTDSDG
+386 TNSYIEWRDTDSDG

-578 AVTSSSSAP
+578 AVTNSSSAP

-633 APTSGWSESRPTS
+633 SPTSGWSESRPTS

-653 WVRIDTTWTDNITT
+653 WVRIDTTWTDGSTT

-672 VDLNVTDLWHT
+672 VDQNVTDLWHT

-717 SISQNSDA
+717 SIGQNTDA

-764 YALYKGAT
+764 YALYKGAS

-842 EASIKVNADNI
+842 EASISVNADNI

-886 IFTAISSDVDDAITD
+886 VFSAISSDVDDAITS

-907 SQVESAITS
+907 SQVNSAITS

-941 TDATSKANA
+941 TDATTKANS

-965 KLKSYSTTA
+965 KLKNYSTTA
-974 QANNLYDAKGAAAA
+974 QANELYDAKGAAAA

-1007 FTNNSSTDFSRHFR
+1007 FINNADTDFSRHFR

-1026 ASIHSF
+1026 ASIHNF

-1041 DTVTLENSGNLG
+1041 DTVTLNSSSNLG

-1081 AGMNLA
+1081 TGMSLA

-1111 AADTWQK
+1111 AANTWQK

-1157 AAYDAQTTA
+1157 AAYDAQSTA
-1166 NAAAPKANA
+1166 NAAAPKASA
-1175 VKRTQRIWYRTNGSS
+1175 VKRTQRIWYRTNASS

-1258 IITGSVTANKL
+1258 IITGTVTANKL
-1269 NAANINAS
+1269 NAADINAS
-1277 KTLTVGAMTDAAASS
+1277 KSLTVGAMTDTAAST

-1305 LLWTANLPKGSDNTV
+1305 LLWTGENDTYSSHSAVDRRWDFTFIYGTNVISGNTV
-1320 NGKDGIAAW
+1320 TFTKNANGLTNNTSGIRVSAMLSDGRRATETNLASLSFGLDLKA
-1329 GDALGQLIETD
+1329 GDALTFSCDVKTSGNRVALHAQYFNGTD
-1340 EGIRLNAAGN
+1340 RWTNAGSITEYGEPSDTDWHRYSHTFTIASNYVSLTALGIYCELTEG
-1350 ATECIGIPL
+1350 
-1359 ANNGSV
+1359 V
-1365 GNNEDVLLTFE
+1365 
-1376 ARGNITSIGQFFW
+1376 
-1389 LQASGSNVGFT
+1389 
-1400 KWLNGNQTIS
+1400 TIS
-1410 LSETSWT
+1410 ARN
-1417 KFTTN
+1417 F
-1422 VKHAQANIR
+1422 
-1431 TCTRILIFYGLGS
+1431 
-1444 SNNGKWVEIRKGTLK
+1444 K
-1459 LEKGNKATDWT
+1459 LERGNKATDW
-1470 PAPEDQ
+1470 
-1476 IAYVDSIQVGGRNLA
+1476 S
-1491 TGTANSTD
+1491 
-1499 FTCGSA
+1499 
-1505 VTYFAPIGF
+1505 
-1514 YPTSDI
+1514 
-1520 GLNLLKD
+1520 
-1527 TSNTKFTLSFDW
+1527 
-1539 STANVTTA
+1539 
-1547 YNMFPSFKYTSTN
+1547 
-1560 YASLTGG
+1560 
-1567 PAISVPTGA
+1567 
-1576 SSGHYEYTFEPTSAQ
+1576 
-1591 RTYGTMW
+1591 
-1598 LLSKN
+1598 
-1603 NTNTTQCGTVTISNF
+1603 
-1618 MFECANKA
+1618 
-1626 STWTPAPEDMATAES
+1626 PAPEDMATAES

-1663 VGTVTEQNK
+1663 VGTVTEQNR

-1697 WLNFNATEG
+1697 WLNFNSAEG

-1747 RSDQILIGNWMWTRR
+1747 RSDQLLIGNWMWTRR

>member
-66 AEGIEVST
+66 AEGVEVAT

-179 ESAAQQAVEDAADAE
+179 ESAAQQAVEDAADAA

-200 KTSAQQAIEEANEAH
+200 KTSAQQAVEEANEAH

-282 DKVYYTRSGSGT
+282 DKIYYIRTGSGT
-294 QADPYLYA
+294 QADPYLYT
-302 AVPEPVADDLGTYYE
+302 AVPEPVAEDLGTYYE

-338 LYVLKDGS
+338 LYILKDGS

-386 TDSYIEWRDTDSDG
+386 TNSYIEWRDTNGDG

-424 GNVWANHTSATS
+424 GNVWTNHTSATS

-456 VWMKSYSVIDGQRVY
+456 VWMKSYSIIDGQRVY

-602 GPQGPQGETGETGV
+602 GPQGPQGKTGDTGV

-653 WVRIDTTWTDNITT
+653 WVRIDTTWTDGSTT

-717 SISQNSDA
+717 SIGQNTDA

-739 PAYASS
+739 PAYAT
-745 STAAGTA
+745 STTGAGTA

-772 VAVTFSTANT
+772 VSVTFSTANT

-791 STGAKQIRSYTGAAL
+791 STGAKQIRSHTGAAL
-806 SEAEYKWAAGA
+806 SEGEYKWAAGA
-817 TIDLVYDGTYWR
+817 TVDLVYDGTYWR

-842 EASIKVNADNI
+842 EASIRVNADNI

-886 IFTAISSDVDDAITD
+886 VFSAISSDVDDAITS

-907 SQVESAITS
+907 SQVNSAITS

-941 TDATSKANA
+941 TDATTKANA
-950 AQTAATNAANTATDN
+950 AETNAKAYTDALEIGGRN
-965 KLKSYSTTA
+965 LLLAKPMSYKQTS
-974 QANNLYDAKGAAAA
+974 YDAYVIPSSTSATELGAGTTLTIQFWD
-988 VETNSGNLFLG
+988 VELDSNSRGIGGYWGGGSSGNLF
-999 ASMADRST
+999 
-1007 FTNNSSTDFSRHFR
+1007 
-1021 YYNGS
+1021 
-1026 ASIHSF
+1026 
-1032 SEYSPGVYQ
+1032 
-1041 DTVTLENSGNLG
+1041 TV
-1053 IAFARMADE
+1053 
-1062 MGLDSTS
+1062 
-1069 SYTITC
+1069 
-1075 WAKCSK
+1075 
-1081 AGMNLA
+1081 
-1087 IGLSYYNTSN
+1087 
-1097 SWVWRGGT
+1097 
-1105 NATAFS
+1105 
-1111 AADTWQK
+1111 
-1118 FSLTFKPD
+1118 KPD
-1126 ADTKAIC
+1126 ADG
-1133 YCFTVAGGT
+1133 YC
-1142 GSETFTIRNCWLEKN
+1142 SKTFTIPASTASHAQGANKFLALYNLDNGHSGMSLSIGRWKLEKGNKPTDWTPAPEDTPQYRVVTTSYSYTLAQWLTYAAEGYTSSWATGTYGQGVRAGDTVMLKGTNSDNGSAVYVLLTVNTLTSSGAIAN
-1157 AAYDAQTTA
+1157 ATSHGLIDPTAGQRADSAQSTA

-1190 APSTPGT
+1190 APATPGT

-1277 KTLTVGAMTDAAASS
+1277 KSLTVGAMTDAAAST
-1292 ILNSNVVVGGRNL
+1292 ILNSNVQVGGRNL
-1305 LLWTANLPKGSDNTV
+1305 LTGTDVWLTTFNSYSSCGKSSETIPAGSVVTVSVEVNADNLVWDTTPSAHRIGF
-1320 NGKDGIAAW
+1320 
-1329 GDALGQLIETD
+1329 ETSLTKT
-1340 EGIRLNAAGN
+1340 GGGYQYFGVWAGN
-1350 ATECIGIPL
+1350 AI
-1359 ANNGSV
+1359 S
-1365 GNNEDVLLTFE
+1365 E
-1376 ARGNITSIGQFFW
+1376 A
-1389 LQASGSNVGFT
+1389 SNVVEAFT
-1400 KWLNGNQTIS
+1400 GSIHKRIS
-1410 LSETSWT
+1410 KT
-1417 KFTTN
+1417 FTLLGDFEVGGSGYIYTQGVAQGT
-1422 VKHAQANIR
+1422 VKVGRAKIE
-1431 TCTRILIFYGLGS
+1431 Y
-1444 SNNGKWVEIRKGTLK
+1444 
-1459 LEKGNKATDWT
+1459 GNKATD
-1470 PAPEDQ
+1470 
-1476 IAYVDSIQVGGRNLA
+1476 
-1491 TGTANSTD
+1491 
-1499 FTCGSA
+1499 
-1505 VTYFAPIGF
+1505 
-1514 YPTSDI
+1514 
-1520 GLNLLKD
+1520 
-1527 TSNTKFTLSFDW
+1527 
-1539 STANVTTA
+1539 
-1547 YNMFPSFKYTSTN
+1547 
-1560 YASLTGG
+1560 
-1567 PAISVPTGA
+1567 
-1576 SSGHYEYTFEPTSAQ
+1576 
-1591 RTYGTMW
+1591 
-1598 LLSKN
+1598 
-1603 NTNTTQCGTVTISNF
+1603 
-1618 MFECANKA
+1618 
-1626 STWTPAPEDMATAES
+1626 WTPAPEDMATAES
-1641 LAGTNESLDGAIADI
+1641 LAGTNESLDGAIEDI

-1697 WLNFNATEG
+1697 WLNFNSAEG

-1711 AGSTF
+1711 AGSSF

-1747 RSDQILIGNWMWTRR
+1747 RSDQLLIGNWMWTRR